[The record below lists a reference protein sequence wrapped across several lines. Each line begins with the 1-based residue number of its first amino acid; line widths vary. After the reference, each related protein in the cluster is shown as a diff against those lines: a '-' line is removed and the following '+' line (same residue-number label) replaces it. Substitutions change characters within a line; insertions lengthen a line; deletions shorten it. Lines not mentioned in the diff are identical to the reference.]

1 MEKEQ
6 FVQLILKAE
15 PTLFH
20 IAYSILHDEQNCA
33 DAVSEAVVKAYAN
46 KDSLREIRY
55 FKTWIVRIVINE
67 CYAFLRKQ
75 KKYSPISEEF
85 VKNIEDSKH
94 FVKEEYLD
102 LYRAIDKLRN
112 KDKICVLLYYM
123 EDYSVHQIS
132 QILKIPEGTVKSR
145 LKRARVALK
154 GMLDT

>member
-6 FVQLILKAE
+6 FVQLILEAE

-20 IAYSILHDEQNCA
+20 IAYSILHDEQDCA

-46 KDSLREIRY
+46 KDSLRETQY

-75 KKYSPISEEF
+75 KKFREVPEEF
-85 VKNIEDSKH
+85 MKNIEDSH
-94 FVKEEYLD
+94 PFVKEEYLD
-102 LYRAIDKLRN
+102 LYAAIEKLRG

-145 LKRARVALK
+145 LKRARAALK

>member
-6 FVQLILKAE
+6 FVQLILEAE

-20 IAYSILHDEQNCA
+20 IAYSILHNEQDCA

-46 KDSLREIRY
+46 KDRLREIRY

-75 KKYSPISEEF
+75 KKYSSMSDEF
-85 VKNIEDSKH
+85 VKDIEDSRH

-102 LYRAIDKLRN
+102 LYQAIDKLRD